1 MEPTVALNG
10 VWHSY
15 GDASDGWT
23 LKGVDL
29 QVAPGELLGLLGP
42 SGCGKTT
49 LLRLIAGFERP
60 QRGTVLL
67 DRRTV
72 AGDGMWME
80 PERRGVGMVFQDYAL
95 FPHLNAWQNASF
107 GLPRRHPNLER
118 VAWLFELLALH
129 GLEQRY
135 PHQLSGGQRQRL
147 ALARA
152 LAPSPRVVLLD
163 EPFSS
168 LDVEVRLR
176 LRSELSSVLD
186 ACGASGVIVTH
197 DPGEALAICDR
208 VAVMRDGVLHQCA
221 SPPEIVRS
229 PATPFVGSFVLQRN
243 LIPVQAG
250 DRGQLSCC
258 LGDLDASEPW
268 VQADH
273 RVAGDSCVLV
283 DPHDI
288 DVVADAEGEAS
299 VLGREFLG
307 DAWEYRIRIADVLV
321 RAHCPIDQEHP
332 PHTPCRLSFRQG
344 ARVTLLPVAEPCH

>member
-1 MEPTVALNG
+1 MEPTVELNG
-10 VWHSY
+10 VWHCY
-15 GDASDGWT
+15 GDGSDGWT

-29 QVAPGELLGLLGP
+29 QVAQGELLGLLGP

-49 LLRLIAGFERP
+49 LLRLIAGFESP
-60 QRGTVLL
+60 KRGTVQLAQ
-67 DRRTV
+67 RTV
-72 AGDGMWME
+72 AGDGAWME

-107 GLPRRHPNLER
+107 GLPQRHPNRER

-152 LAPSPRVVLLD
+152 LAPAPRVVLLD

-176 LRSELSSVLD
+176 LRSELSSVLE

-221 SPPEIVRS
+221 SPQDIVRS

-243 LIPVQAG
+243 LIPVQSRE
-250 DRGQLSCC
+250 RGQLSCL
-258 LGDLDASEPW
+258 LGDLDEPEPMALADRSAS
-268 VQADH
+268 D
-273 RVAGDSCVLV
+273 DCCVLV

-288 DVVADAEGEAS
+288 NVVADTEGDAS

-307 DAWEYRIRIADVLV
+307 DEWEYRIRIGDVMV
-321 RAHCPIDQEHP
+321 RANCPIDQEHP
-332 PHTPCRLSFRQG
+332 PQTRCRLMFRAG
-344 ARVTLLPVAEPCH
+344 AKVTVLPHADVS